1 MDKYKL
7 LVIMLFVLL
16 FSVGSV
22 VAENTNDIDVNQTAD
37 DMSIDL
43 NQDNYNH
50 DLLKSASEDTFVGET
65 SDEIVVENWEDLQ
78 YYSSLN
84 DKNYV
89 LKLKENTNYYPMD
102 PSDSSN
108 QILFNNNVTII
119 GASGAYIGDTSPN
132 PGNITYTAMLVPDN
146 NGVGITVRNVLFK
159 WIGTRYSPDGV
170 FLQMGGNSINY
181 FENCYFTNIS
191 TNLGHSSILHIKT
204 GDAIVT
210 NCTFINCTTDFGCL
224 SVYNPKDDPTKTC
237 VLARMNVTDS
247 YFEGNYARTEP
258 GCINNCGILVVN
270 NSTFYKNSAFW
281 WAGAIHTHGGAN
293 TTIYDSDFIDNLA
306 GWNGGALYTYSYLQI
321 YNTNFIGNNCTTNN
335 GGGAIGACKYLH
347 APYITI
353 RDSLFKDNQN
363 LCWGVDELSDGT
375 GRGGAISL
383 MDQGLLDVRNTT
395 FIKNSASMG
404 TAICAINGG
413 LQMGSPDV
421 IIVGNRFINHTR
433 VGDVLDVRLAT
444 SSYLEIRDNYYLNN
458 SFEFKKLRLL
468 ADEKVG
474 DNVVIHIDAEL
485 KNPNSFETDILDTTP
500 YDIYVD
506 GAYNM
511 TVMGRSFSLK
521 LNDGET
527 CHVYAAPCIS
537 NSVSNEI
544 LVGVPKEYVYVSQ
557 NSGNDANNGSTRAA
571 PVRTMAKAVEL
582 ARTKG
587 NIVIM
592 DGTFNEAN
600 LTVDYN
606 LTIAGENNVKFS
618 GNIALEIKNIFTVT
632 NKSDLR
638 LSGITFD
645 NIVMIASNT
654 YKNKRIIEQTG
665 GYLTI
670 DNCTFNQISP
680 SGNTA
685 MVLIEAPNVEVYNSK
700 FTNNNKASVY
710 VTLIK
715 SDEFLIDNCTFTN
728 NIASYSSADSLIR
741 TVNAKSGKKG
751 TVTDSIFENNKVK
764 GGCVYFGAS
773 TTKPITITNTKFISN
788 SVGGT
793 SDHASCI
800 KIEESATLK
809 VDQCLFVNNINLGT
823 RAAVI
828 YSAGG
833 STSVF
838 VSSSIILNNSF
849 ANNNHVVFSASTAN
863 NLKAYKNLNGN
874 WWGNTLENI
883 DVAPAVYESA
893 CDNWI
898 VLNMTAN
905 ATKLAYDQNALVS
918 IDLYNAIDREGN
930 SSFVDASKLPDFD
943 LDVVANNGVASTQK
957 INVIKGMASLEYTLK
972 SYDSG
977 SLTVKYDDDVQSTI
991 DFVWSLVN
999 PDIEIDVEN
1008 NTYGNPVV
1016 INITV
1021 PGDVDASKFSLKI
1034 HGDDYNFNKSIT
1046 IPKLN
1051 AGEYLINLTYSGDAK
1066 YNLYSIT
1073 KLFKIEKATPQLTID
1088 VDDVY
1093 YPNSASIAVNT
1104 GDATGQ
1110 ISIKVGDKTDS
1121 KAISSG
1127 RAEFIIANLQANDYT
1142 VEATYSGD
1150 ANYRSGNASVNFKV
1164 KKHNSTITIS
1174 NSNIVVDQDV
1184 TLTFNVNSDAS
1195 GTVTV
1200 DINGNKENVTIS
1212 GGKATYIIRSISRG
1226 LYDIVATYNGDAKY
1240 LSSQN
1245 TTQLDVARLTPDL
1258 NVAVSSVTYGQD
1270 AVFTVTLNDDASG
1283 SVTVIVD
1290 GKNTTSNVNNGKASL
1305 NLSDLTAGNNKQAL
1319 IKYSGDNNYKPK
1331 ETTITFNIAKAMPE
1345 ITINAADIK
1354 EGQVSN
1360 VQIII
1365 TRGTTGTIELNTP
1378 SGTENP
1384 QIPRTALFTRIFED
1398 LAIGQYTISAN
1409 YVGDSNFLGASASK
1423 SFTVSAWGTPQWP
1436 NEGYDVKNTEKSP
1449 YSSEANGNV
1458 KWVKDIDGTII
1469 GNMAIDSEGR
1479 IYIVAT
1485 DGIYSINPNDGSTNW
1500 IFNSQDAGNNFSGIA
1515 IGRDVILA
1523 PKSGDKLYFI
1533 NQTTGEQ
1540 YHNNI
1545 HQGSSSFAPIV
1556 DENAN
1561 VYISGEYY
1569 GYQSTNVV
1577 VVPYKI
1583 WQTSTAPVSIEIG
1596 NYSITSSPVLVDD
1609 NTIIV
1614 TTANALKCFDVSSQM
1629 LIFTRD
1635 VVCDSNPVVG
1645 LGNLVYIISN
1655 GHVISYDV
1663 TGKIVYN
1670 ISITG
1675 PAGNYLSLGLNGEI
1689 FSINREGKL
1698 FEYSTGEEAL
1708 IYDFKEPIS
1717 SRLLVGQDE
1726 KLYVGSDS
1734 GMFYAIDVEGN
1745 LLWKENLN
1753 QSVSASPVMDS
1764 NGVIYTISGNRIV
1777 AIDKAQPKDPELT
1790 ADIKNV
1796 TYGEDV
1802 IVNVDLDK
1810 KATGIISVKIGNA
1823 YSNESVVSDGKV
1835 SFIVSDLPGGIHT
1848 AEISYSGDYRFQP
1861 KTIAPKFSVG
1871 KIDPS
1876 MDVDFRHIKAGEV
1889 LQINI
1894 TNLPNDATGT
1904 VSVTVGGKSNSTNV
1918 MGSNAKLYI
1927 HGLSKGEYPVVVTY
1941 SGDVNYNE
1949 KTVNRTVSVGYEQT
1963 SFNAV
1968 TNNISVGQ
1976 DVEIRIT
1983 GLPSDANGVAYVNYN
1998 NLKYSDAVTKGS
2010 ANITIP
2016 GLAYGTYDFD
2026 VEYANDTKYSADSRR
2041 VHVVV
2046 SKITPEFTVSLN
2058 NISVGDD
2065 LVVDVSGLPSDATG
2079 LVTVSIA
2086 GLSGN
2091 VSVSNG
2097 AAKITIPQ
2105 RLAEGSYQVNV
2116 TYSGDNKFNKINQ
2129 TKTVKISKITPEMV
2143 VEVDNEIYVGDDLT
2157 VDVSGLPSDAKGQVS
2172 VEINGISNSSDVKN
2186 GIATIII
2193 PQRLPDGNYTVT
2205 ITYSGDDRHNS
2216 LKESKLVK
2224 ISKKTLDMVVVVDNE
2239 INVGE
2244 DLIIDVSGLPT
2255 DTSVRFVDIVGDLTG
2270 RGLINQG
2277 SSRIVISNL
2286 TSGKYSFVV
2295 LFNGD
2300 DKYNRIQSYENVSV
2314 NKLSAKMKVIADNI
2328 DVGENLTVQIILPD
2342 DVNDELVYISIND
2355 DEIPIMVNGGKAVYS
2370 ISGLTKGT
2378 YNYTVSYGGN
2388 DKYEADEYSNDV
2400 EVGKIAIDYNAAVK
2414 DITYGESAVV
2424 SISNLPNDAS
2434 GNVTVIINKKQ
2445 YSSKVSGT
2453 GVSINIPDLDVDKYE
2468 VEVRYSD
2475 EKYMANSKY
2484 VSFNV
2489 KKADPMINIS
2499 ANDIKVGEDLEIR
2512 ITLPKDATRNVVV
2525 NVGEISKTVNLIDG
2539 AANVTISGL
2548 SAGIQTVEVSYSGD
2562 RNYNSVSASKSVTV
2576 SKVDPTISVEA
2587 DDIKYGEN
2595 LIVRVILPT
2604 DATGNVV
2611 VKVDGKSQTVE
2622 IIRGNAVANISGL
2635 TTGKKSINV
2644 EYKEDNKYNS
2654 ISCSTSVTVNKLTP
2668 SMVIS
2673 AENINYGE
2681 SLNVKVELSDKINA
2695 NIIIS
2700 DGKISMTVKVVDG
2713 IASTEWTGLNAGS
2726 HTITAKF
2733 DGNSI
2738 YDAATASKTVTVSK
2752 IIPVVVV
2759 SANDIEC
2766 GEDLSIEV
2774 TLPVDATGNVLVSV
2788 DEFSKAIPI
2797 KNGKASIDVS
2807 GLSAGSKTVNV
2818 RYDGDDNYYS
2828 TSASKGIV
2836 VSKTNTPITI
2846 LADDIEYGENL
2857 IVEVNLNKDATGNV
2871 IISIGDISQSVKL
2884 ANGSATAT
2892 FSSLTSGDKVINVNY
2907 SGDDKYYSG
2916 SASKNITVNNSASLI
2931 TVPIDVKVV
2940 DNSRMDISME
2950 NVTGNIAVIVDGK
2963 EMTVPLDKGK
2973 ASIDLDNLSD
2983 GDHRVV
2989 VVYDGDDTYAPSH
3002 AVSSF
3007 SVPKGVSLIFTE
3019 FREITVNDDLN
3030 ISFVLKDV
3038 NGNVIANAPISYTID
3053 GITGNKTTDSK
3064 GSFAVASKD
3073 GATISVNYAGDDTFG
3088 GTNMKFTF
3096 HGSNV
3101 PVVLNIASRFN
3112 IPNGVITIN
3121 GYAVDAKAGE
3131 EGIYYS
3137 TELLGADGKP
3147 IKGVP
3152 INFAVNNKIYNRTT
3166 NDNGGF
3172 DPYKLNMIRA
3182 GRYTMAFYFGGN
3194 DNYTPSF
3201 ACVCVDLDKKPI
3213 TIKASAKTFKAS
3225 AAKKYTV
3232 TLSTIVGSSH
3242 DGKVHLSPKDVSLT
3256 VNGKTYTG
3264 KTNSNGK
3271 VTFNLK
3277 ITKKGKYTADIS
3289 FNGDATYD
3297 SATKSVKLTIK

>member
-1 MDKYKL
+1 
-7 LVIMLFVLL
+7 MLFVLL

-22 VAENTNDIDVNQTAD
+22 VAENTNDIDVNQTTD
-37 DMSIDL
+37 DVSIDL
-43 NQDNYNH
+43 NQKNYNH
-50 DLLKSASEDTFVGET
+50 GLLKSASEDTVVGEI
-65 SDEIVVENWEDLQ
+65 SDEIVVENWAELQ

-146 NGVGITVRNVLFK
+146 NGVGITVKNVLFK
-159 WIGTRYSPDGV
+159 WIGTRYQPDGV

-210 NCTFINCTTDFGCL
+210 NCTFVNCTTDFGCL

-321 YNTNFIGNNCTTNN
+321 YNTRFIGNNCTTNN

-347 APYITI
+347 APYIHI
-353 RDSLFKDNQN
+353 EDSLFENNEN
-363 LCWGVDELSDGT
+363 LCWGLDELSTSGT

-383 MDQGLLDVRNTT
+383 MDEGGLEVYNTT
-395 FIKNSASMG
+395 FIKNSASIG

-413 LQMGSPDV
+413 LSYGSPDV
-421 IIVGNRFINHTR
+421 KIIGNRFINHTR
-433 VGDVLDVRLAT
+433 VGDVLDVRVAT
-444 SSYLEIRDNYYLNN
+444 GSIAEVRDNYFENN
-458 SFEFKKLRLL
+458 SIVFTKLKLD
-468 ADEKVG
+468 ADDPDASGRVTL
-474 DNVVIHIDAEL
+474 HIDAAL
-485 KNPNSFETDILDTTP
+485 KNPTSYDTDILDKSK
-500 YDIYVD
+500 YDVYVD
-506 GAYNM
+506 G
-511 TVMGRSFSLK
+511 
-521 LNDGET
+521 
-527 CHVYAAPCIS
+527 VYATTVNGRTFTLDLGKGNSARVYVVPSIS
-537 NSVSNEI
+537 NSKSNEV
-544 LVGVPKEYVYVSQ
+544 LAGKVKEFIYVSQ
-557 NSGNDANNGSTRAA
+557 SSGNDNNNGLSRSQ
-571 PVRTMAKAVEL
+571 PVRTLNKSIEL
-582 ARTKG
+582 ANATE

-592 DGTFNEAN
+592 DGTFTETD
-600 LTVDYN
+600 LTIDYN
-606 LTIAGENNVKFS
+606 LTITAENGASIKVTGNAFTITGGDVKFENILFKDCKYGTSSKTRLISQTNS
-618 GNIALEIKNIFTVT
+618 G
-632 NKSDLR
+632 
-638 LSGITFD
+638 
-645 NIVMIASNT
+645 
-654 YKNKRIIEQTG
+654 
-665 GYLTI
+665 
-670 DNCTFNQISP
+670 
-680 SGNTA
+680 
-685 MVLIEAPNVEVYNSK
+685 
-700 FTNNNKASVY
+700 
-710 VTLIK
+710 
-715 SDEFLIDNCTFTN
+715 FLIMDGC
-728 NIASYSSADSLIR
+728 
-741 TVNAKSGKKG
+741 
-751 TVTDSIFENNKVK
+751 IFENNEYKLHIEASGMVEAENLKVSNCK
-764 GGCVYFGAS
+764 DGGFLKSNSISIKSSEFDNNIATYSMCRSILMYKSQTNKFEAENLTFTRNTVYQGCIDVKKNKA
-773 TTKPITITNTKFISN
+773 TITDCTFIENT
-788 SVGGT
+788 
-793 SDHASCI
+793 
-800 KIEESATLK
+800 
-809 VDQCLFVNNINLGT
+809 
-823 RAAVI
+823 
-828 YSAGG
+828 
-833 STSVF
+833 
-838 VSSSIILNNSF
+838 VSSSGRTSCVYMEDSSNLLIESSKFINNHNTGKYASVIYVASGTLVIRDSILINNSYENDNGVVINGGGTTSLQKLQ
-849 ANNNHVVFSASTAN
+849 ANN
-863 NLKAYKNLNGN
+863 N
-874 WWGNTLENI
+874 WWGNTPENLTK
-883 DVAPAVYESA
+883 PALKVFPKSNMLPNGWDPA
-893 CDNWI
+893 QTWL
-898 VLNMTAN
+898 VLN
-905 ATKLAYDQNALVS
+905 ATSLSDEIELNKAVPVQFYFTQ
-918 IDLYNAIDREGN
+918 IDNEGN
-930 SSFVDASKLPDFD
+930 VTNYDGVKLPSFD
-943 LDVVANNGVASTQK
+943 LALTSVNGTSPDSMITVE
-957 INVIKGMASLEYTLK
+957 KGMASTDFTLTQP
-972 SYDSG
+972 SNS
-977 SLTVKYDDDVQSTI
+977 SLTGTFNGISTTI
-991 DFVWSLVN
+991 NFQFKKSVPEMNISTNDILVGSVAN
-999 PDIEIDVEN
+999 IEVNLPSGATGSVTLRVGEFTQT
-1008 NTYGNPVV
+1008 NTVSNSKASFSVPNLPAGN
-1016 INITV
+1016 
-1021 PGDVDASKFSLKI
+1021 
-1034 HGDDYNFNKSIT
+1034 YT
-1046 IPKLN
+1046 IEAN
-1051 AGEYLINLTYSGDAK
+1051 YSG
-1066 YNLYSIT
+1066 NNI
-1073 KLFKIEKATPQLTID
+1073 FE
-1088 VDDVY
+1088 
-1093 YPNSASIAVNT
+1093 SAIQTEDLAVN
-1104 GDATGQ
+1104 
-1110 ISIKVGDKTDS
+1110 
-1121 KAISSG
+1121 
-1127 RAEFIIANLQANDYT
+1127 
-1142 VEATYSGD
+1142 
-1150 ANYRSGNASVNFKV
+1150 
-1164 KKHNSTITIS
+1164 KHNSTTELS
-1174 NSNIVVDQDV
+1174 YGN
-1184 TLTFNVNSDAS
+1184 LEVNSDAVFTITLS
-1195 GTVTV
+1195 NGATGTVDMYVNGVKETTV
-1200 DINGNKENVTIS
+1200 NAGQTFTIPNIKRGDYVVRAVYSGDSYYLPSEDEITFDVGKFNATITVTAQDITYGADTIVNVNLNNDATGSITVTID
-1212 GGKATYIIRSISRG
+1212 GKT
-1226 LYDIVATYNGDAKY
+1226 
-1240 LSSQN
+1240 N
-1245 TTQLDVARLTPDL
+1245 TTQLD
-1258 NVAVSSVTYGQD
+1258 
-1270 AVFTVTLNDDASG
+1270 
-1283 SVTVIVD
+1283 
-1290 GKNTTSNVNNGKASL
+1290 NNGKATVSISGI
-1305 NLSDLTAGNNKQAL
+1305 NAGTNKV
-1319 IKYSGDNNYKPK
+1319 IKVDYSGDNNYKNATAT
-1331 ETTITFNIAKAMPE
+1331 ETYNVGKANLDF
-1345 ITINAADIK
+1345 TINAENIK
-1354 EGQVSN
+1354 LGQDALVT
-1360 VQIII
+1360 VQLPPRCGGTLTI
-1365 TRGTTGTIELNTP
+1365 TGIRSETKNIPLTGLVTLTYSDLTVGT
-1378 SGTENP
+1378 
-1384 QIPRTALFTRIFED
+1384 
-1398 LAIGQYTISAN
+1398 Y
-1409 YVGDSNFLGASASK
+1409 
-1423 SFTVSAWGTPQWP
+1423 TVSARYDGDNYQTVSKSKTFEVSDWNTPQWP
-1436 NEGYDVKNTEKSP
+1436 NQGYDVKNTEKSP

-1545 HQGSSSFAPIV
+1545 YQGSSVFAPIV

-1561 VYISGEYY
+1561 IYISGEYY
-1569 GYQSTNVV
+1569 NGNPSTKMV

-1583 WQTSTAPVSIEIG
+1583 WQTSTEPVSIDIG
-1596 NYSITSSPVLVDD
+1596 NLSITSSPVLVDD
-1609 NTIIV
+1609 NTIIM
-1614 TTANALKCFDVSSQM
+1614 TTENSLMGIDLSSKSILFNNPVVS
-1629 LIFTRD
+1629 
-1635 VVCDSNPVVG
+1635 DSNPVVG
-1645 LGNLVYIISN
+1645 LGNMVYIISN
-1655 GHVISYDV
+1655 GQVISYDV
-1663 TGKIVYN
+1663 TGKMAYN

-1675 PAGNYLSLGLNGEI
+1675 SAGNYLSFGVNGEI

-1698 FEYSTGEEAL
+1698 FEYSTGDEAL

-1726 KLYVGSDS
+1726 KLYIGSDS

-1745 LLWKENLN
+1745 LLWKVNLN
-1753 QSVSASPVMDS
+1753 QSVSDSPVMDS

-1777 AIDKAQPKDPELT
+1777 AIDNAQPKDPKLT

-1810 KATGIISVKIGNA
+1810 EATGIISVKIGNV
-1823 YSNESVVSDGKV
+1823 YSNESEVSDGKA
-1835 SFIVSDLPGGIHT
+1835 SFRISDLNGGNYT
-1848 AEISYSGDYRFQP
+1848 AEITYSGDSRFSS
-1861 KTIAPKFSVG
+1861 KKINVKFTVG
-1871 KIDPS
+1871 KIGPS
-1876 MDVDFRHIKAGEV
+1876 MDVTVNNINVGEV
-1889 LQINI
+1889 LNISI
-1894 TNLPNDATGT
+1894 TNLPSDAKGT
-1904 VSVTVGGKSNSTNV
+1904 VSVSVGRKSDSANV
-1918 MGSNAKLYI
+1918 DGSNVILNI
-1927 HGLSKGEYPVVVTY
+1927 NGLAKGEYDFNVTY
-1941 SGDVNYNE
+1941 SGDSNYNQ
-1949 KTVNRTVSVGYEQT
+1949 KTIPKHVAVGYVHT
-1963 SFNAV
+1963 SFNAT
-1968 TNNISVGQ
+1968 TNDVNVGQ
-1976 DVEIRIT
+1976 DVEILVT
-1983 GLPSDANGVAYVNYN
+1983 GLPNDANGVAYVTYN
-1998 NLKYSDAVTKGS
+1998 GMIYRDNVNKGS
-2010 ANITIP
+2010 AKIIVP
-2016 GLAYGTYDFD
+2016 GLGNGTYNFD
-2026 VEYANDTKYSADSRR
+2026 VVYANDTKYSADSQK
-2041 VHVVV
+2041 VSVIV
-2046 SKITPEFTVSLN
+2046 SKIAPDFTVSLN

-2065 LVVDVSGLPSDATG
+2065 LVVDVSGLPNDATG
-2079 LVTVSIA
+2079 LVTVSVA
-2086 GLSGN
+2086 GLSKN
-2091 VSVSNG
+2091 ASVANG

-2105 RLAEGSYQVNV
+2105 RLADGSYQVNV
-2116 TYSGDNKFNKINQ
+2116 TYLGNNKYNEISQ
-2129 TKTVKISKITPEMV
+2129 TKTVKISKITPKMV
-2143 VEVDNEIYVGDDLT
+2143 VDVDSEIHVGDDLT
-2157 VDVSGLPSDAKGQVS
+2157 VDVSGLPSDAKGQVN
-2172 VEINGISNSSDVKN
+2172 VEINDITNSLDVKN
-2186 GIATIII
+2186 GMATIII
-2193 PQRLPDGNYTVT
+2193 PQRLANGNYTVT
-2205 ITYSGDDRHNS
+2205 ITYSGDDRYNS

-2224 ISKKTLDMVVVVDNE
+2224 ISKITPEMVVVVDNE
-2239 INVGE
+2239 INIGE
-2244 DLIIDVSGLPT
+2244 DLIIEVSGLPT
-2255 DTSVRFVDIVGDLTG
+2255 DTNVRYIEIVGDLTEM
-2270 RGLINQG
+2270 GLINQG

-2286 TSGKYSFVV
+2286 TSGKYSFAVY
-2295 LFNGD
+2295 FNGD
-2300 DKYNRIQSYENVSV
+2300 DRYDMVKSDERVSV

-2328 DVGENLTVQIILPD
+2328 DVGENLTVQIELPD
-2342 DVNDELVYISIND
+2342 DVTNEFVYISIND
-2355 DEIPIMVNGGKAVYS
+2355 DEIPIKVNGGKAVYS

-2400 EVGKIAIDYNAAVK
+2400 EVGKIAIDYNAAIK

-2445 YSSKVSGT
+2445 YSSKVSGSS
-2453 GVSINIPDLDVDKYE
+2453 VSINIPGLNAGE
-2468 VEVRYSD
+2468 QTAEVRYSD
-2475 EKYMANSKY
+2475 EKYMVNSKY
-2484 VSFNV
+2484 ISFNV
-2489 KKADPMINIS
+2489 KKANPEITIEAD
-2499 ANDIKVGEDLEIR
+2499 DIQVGEDLKVI
-2512 ITLPKDATRNVVV
+2512 ISLPNDVSGNVIV

-2562 RNYNSVSASKSVTV
+2562 KNYNSASASKSVTV
-2576 SKVDPTISVEA
+2576 SKVDSTISVEA

-2595 LIVRVILPT
+2595 LIVRVILQT

-2635 TTGKKSINV
+2635 TIGKKSINV

-2700 DGKISMTVKVVDG
+2700 DDKISKTVKAVDG
-2713 IASTEWTGLNAGS
+2713 IASTEWAGLNAGS

-2836 VSKTNTPITI
+2836 VSKTNAPITI

-2907 SGDDKYYSG
+2907 SGDEKYYSG
-2916 SASKNITVNNSASLI
+2916 SASKNITVNNRDSLI

-2940 DNSRMDISME
+2940 DNSRVDISME

-3002 AVSSF
+3002 AVTSF
-3007 SVPKGVSLIFTE
+3007 SVPKGVSPISTE

-3053 GITGNKTTDSK
+3053 GITGKKTTDSK

-3073 GATISVNYAGDDTFG
+3073 GATITVNYDGDDTFG

-3096 HGSNV
+3096 KGSNV

-3112 IPNGVITIN
+3112 IPNGVMTIN
-3121 GYAVDAKAGE
+3121 GYAVDVKAGE

-3137 TELLGADGKP
+3137 TELLDANGKP

-3166 NDNGGF
+3166 NDKGGF

-3182 GRYTMAFYFGGN
+3182 GRYTMAFYFAGN
-3194 DNYTPSF
+3194 DNYSSTL

-3232 TLSTIVGSSH
+3232 SLSTIVGSSH
-3242 DGKVHLSPKDVSLT
+3242 DGKVHLSPKDVTLT

-3264 KTNSNGK
+3264 KTNANGK

>member
-22 VAENTNDIDVNQTAD
+22 VAENTNDIDVNQTTD
-37 DMSIDL
+37 DVSIDL
-43 NQDNYNH
+43 NQKNYNH
-50 DLLKSASEDTFVGET
+50 GLLKSASEGTVFDET

-108 QILFNNNVTII
+108 QILFNNNVTIV

-511 TVMGRSFSLK
+511 TVMGRTFSLK
-521 LNDGET
+521 LKDGET

-537 NSVSNEI
+537 NSRSNEI

-557 NSGNDANNGSTRAA
+557 NSGNDANNGLTRAS
-571 PVRTMAKAVEL
+571 PVKTMAKAIEL

-618 GNIALEIKNIFTVT
+618 GSIALKIKNIFTVT
-632 NKSDLR
+632 NNSDLS

-645 NIVMIASNT
+645 NIVMMANNT

-670 DNCTFNQISP
+670 ENCTFNQISP

-741 TVNAKSGKKG
+741 TVNTKSGKKG

-764 GGCVYFGAS
+764 WGCVYFGAS
-773 TTKPITITNTKFISN
+773 TNPITITNTKFISN

-863 NLKAYKNLNGN
+863 NLKVYKNLNGN

-883 DVAPAVYESA
+883 DAAPAVYESA
-893 CDNWI
+893 CNNWI

-905 ATKLAYDQNALVS
+905 ATKLAYDQNALVT

-957 INVIKGMASLEYTLK
+957 INVIKGMASMEYTLK
-972 SYDSG
+972 SHDSG

-999 PDIEIDVEN
+999 PDIEIAAEN

-1016 INITV
+1016 INITL

-1034 HGDDYNFNKSIT
+1034 NDDAYNFNKSIT

-1066 YNLYSIT
+1066 YNPYTLT

-1088 VDDVY
+1088 AVDVY
-1093 YPNSASIAVNT
+1093 YPNSACISVNA

-1110 ISIKVGDKTDS
+1110 ISIKLGDKTDS

-1150 ANYRSGNASVNFKV
+1150 ANYRSGNASANFKV

-1174 NSNIVVDQDV
+1174 NSNIVVNQDV

-1200 DINGNKENVTIS
+1200 DINGNKENVTVS

-1270 AVFTVTLNDDASG
+1270 AEFTVTLNNNASG

-1290 GKNTTSNVNNGKASL
+1290 GKNTTSIINNGKASL

-1331 ETTITFNIAKAMPE
+1331 ETTKTFNIAKAMPE

-1384 QIPRTALFTRIFED
+1384 QITRTGLFTRTFED
-1398 LAIGQYTISAN
+1398 LAIGQYMISVD
-1409 YVGDSNFLGASASK
+1409 YGGDSNFFGASASK

-1479 IYIVAT
+1479 IYIVST

-1596 NYSITSSPVLVDD
+1596 VYNITSSPVLVDD

-1663 TGKIVYN
+1663 TGKNVYN

-1675 PAGNYLSLGLNGEI
+1675 SAGNYLSLGVNGEI

-1764 NGVIYTISGNRIV
+1764 NGVIYTVSGNRIV
-1777 AIDKAQPKDPELT
+1777 AIDKAQPKDPKLT

-1796 TYGEDV
+1796 TYGDDV

-1823 YSNESVVSDGKV
+1823 YSNESVVSDGKA
-1835 SFIVSDLPGGIHT
+1835 SFRVSDLNGGTYT
-1848 AEISYSGDYRFQP
+1848 AEITYSGDSRFSS
-1861 KTIAPKFSVG
+1861 KKINVKFTVG

-1876 MDVDFRHIKAGEV
+1876 MDVTVNNINAGEI
-1889 LQINI
+1889 LKINI
-1894 TNLPNDATGT
+1894 TNLPGDAKGT
-1904 VSVTVGGKSNSTNV
+1904 ISVSVGGKYNSANVDGSNVILNINGLTKGVYNCNVSYSGDSNYNQKTISKPVTVGYV
-1918 MGSNAKLYI
+1918 
-1927 HGLSKGEYPVVVTY
+1927 
-1941 SGDVNYNE
+1941 
-1949 KTVNRTVSVGYEQT
+1949 QT
-1963 SFNAV
+1963 SFNAT
-1968 TNNISVGQ
+1968 TNNVNVGQ
-1976 DVEIRIT
+1976 DVEILVT
-1983 GLPSDANGVAYVNYN
+1983 GLPNDANGVAYVTYN
-1998 NLKYSDAVTKGS
+1998 GVQYRDNVNKGS
-2010 ANITIP
+2010 AKIIVP
-2016 GLAYGTYDFD
+2016 GLGNGTYNFE
-2026 VEYANDTKYSADSRR
+2026 VVYANDTKYSADSQK
-2041 VHVVV
+2041 VSAIV

-2065 LVVDVSGLPSDATG
+2065 IVVDVSGLPSDATG
-2079 LVTVSIA
+2079 LITVSIA
-2086 GLSGN
+2086 GLSKNAG
-2091 VSVSNG
+2091 VANG
-2097 AAKITIPQ
+2097 EAKITIPQ

-2129 TKTVKISKITPEMV
+2129 TKTVKISKITPKMV
-2143 VEVDNEIYVGDDLT
+2143 VDVVNEINVGDDLI

-2193 PQRLPDGNYTVT
+2193 PQRLPNGNYTVT

-2216 LKESKLVK
+2216 FKESKSVK
-2224 ISKKTLDMVVVVDNE
+2224 ISKITPKMVVVVDNE

-2255 DTSVRFVDIVGDLTG
+2255 DTSVRFVDIVGDLAG

-2277 SSRIVISNL
+2277 SSKIVISNL

-2300 DKYNRIQSYENVSV
+2300 DKYNRVQSFENVSV
-2314 NKLSAKMKVIADNI
+2314 NKLSAEMKVIADNI
-2328 DVGENLTVQIILPD
+2328 DVGENLTIQIELPS
-2342 DVNDELVYISIND
+2342 NITGEFAYISINGT
-2355 DEIPIMVNGGKAVYS
+2355 EIQIMINNGKAVCS

-2378 YNYTVSYGGN
+2378 YPYTVSYGGN
-2388 DKYEADEYSNDV
+2388 DRYEADEYSNKV
-2400 EVGKIAIDYNAAVK
+2400 EVGKFAIDYNAAIK
-2414 DITYGESAVV
+2414 NITYGESAIV

-2434 GNVTVIINKKQ
+2434 GNVTVVINKIE
-2445 YSSKVSGT
+2445 YSSKVSGST
-2453 GVSINIPDLDVDKYE
+2453 ISINIPGLNAGQQTA
-2468 VEVRYSD
+2468 EVRYSD

-2484 VSFNV
+2484 ISFNV
-2489 KKADPMINIS
+2489 KKADPEITIES
-2499 ANDIKVGEDLEIR
+2499 DDIQVGEDLKVI
-2512 ITLPKDATRNVVV
+2512 ISLPNDVTGNVIVD
-2525 NVGEISKTVNLIDG
+2525 VGEISKTVNLIDG

-2548 SAGIQTVEVSYSGD
+2548 SVGIQTVGVSYSGD
-2562 RNYNSVSASKSVTV
+2562 KNYNSVSASKSVTV
-2576 SKVDPTISVEA
+2576 SKVGPTISVEA

-2644 EYKEDNKYNS
+2644 EYKGDNKYNS
-2654 ISCSTSVTVNKLTP
+2654 VSTSKSVTVNKLTP
-2668 SMVIS
+2668 IMVIS

-2700 DGKISMTVKVVDG
+2700 DGKISRTVKAVDG

-2733 DGNSI
+2733 DGDSI

-2774 TLPVDATGNVLVSV
+2774 NLPDDATGNVLISV

-2797 KNGKASIDVS
+2797 KNGKASIYVS

-2828 TSASKGIV
+2828 SSASKGIT
-2836 VSKTNTPITI
+2836 VSKTNTPIII

-2857 IVEVNLNKDATGNV
+2857 IVEVNLNKDTTGNI

-2884 ANGSATAT
+2884 VNGSATAT

-2907 SGDDKYYSG
+2907 SGDDKYYSC

-2940 DNSRMDISME
+2940 DNSRVDISME

-2963 EMTVPLDKGK
+2963 EMIVPLDKGK
-2973 ASIDLDNLSD
+2973 ASIDLNNLSD

-3002 AVSSF
+3002 TVSSF
-3007 SVPKGVSLIFTE
+3007 SVPKGTSPISTE

-3030 ISFVLKDV
+3030 ISFILKDV
-3038 NGNVIANAPISYTID
+3038 NGNVIANAPISYAIG

-3096 HGSNV
+3096 KGSNV

-3112 IPNGVITIN
+3112 IPDRVITIN

-3137 TELLGADGKP
+3137 TELLDANGNP

-3182 GRYTMAFYFGGN
+3182 GRYTMAFYYAG
-3194 DNYTPSF
+3194 DDSHTPAF
-3201 ACVCVDLDKKPI
+3201 AAVCVDLAKKPI

-3225 AAKKYTV
+3225 ATKKYAV

-3242 DGKVHLSPKDVSLT
+3242 DGKVHLSPKDVTLT

-3264 KTNSNGK
+3264 KTNADGK

>member
-1 MDKYKL
+1 M
-7 LVIMLFVLL
+7 
-16 FSVGSV
+16 
-22 VAENTNDIDVNQTAD
+22 AENTNDV
-37 DMSIDL
+37 DL
-43 NQDNYNH
+43 NQTTDSMSVDLTQDYSNQN
-50 DLLKSASEDTFVGET
+50 LLKSPSEDSAVGET

-224 SVYNPKDDPTKTC
+224 SVYNPKDDPTGTC

-363 LCWGVDELSDGT
+363 LCWGLDELSTTGT
-375 GRGGAISL
+375 GRGGAISI

-413 LQMGSPDV
+413 LQMGTPDV

-433 VGDVLDVRLAT
+433 VGDVLDVRVAT
-444 SSYLEIRDNYYLNN
+444 SSYVEIRDNYYLNN

-511 TVMGRSFSLK
+511 TVIGRSFSLK
-521 LNDGET
+521 LKDGET

-557 NSGNDANNGSTRAA
+557 NSGNDANNGSTRAS
-571 PVRTMAKAVEL
+571 PVKTMTKAVEL

-654 YKNKRIIEQTG
+654 YKNKRIIEQTS

-670 DNCTFNQISP
+670 ENCTFNQISP

-741 TVNAKSGKKG
+741 TANTKSGKKG

-773 TTKPITITNTKFISN
+773 SNPNKPITITNTKFISN

-800 KIEESATLK
+800 KIEESATLN

-828 YSAGG
+828 YAAGG
-833 STSVF
+833 YASIF

-863 NLKAYKNLNGN
+863 NLKVYKNLNGN

-883 DVAPAVYESA
+883 DAAPAVYQSA

-957 INVIKGMASLEYTLK
+957 INVINGMASLEYTLK

-977 SLTVKYDDDVQSTI
+977 SLTVKYDDVQSTI

-1034 HGDDYNFNKSIT
+1034 HGDDYNFNKSLT

-1088 VDDVY
+1088 AADVY
-1093 YPNSASIAVNT
+1093 YPNSASIAVNA

-1150 ANYRSGNASVNFKV
+1150 ANYRSGNASANFKV

-1174 NSNIVVDQDV
+1174 NSNIVVNQDV

-1270 AVFTVTLNDDASG
+1270 AEFTVTLNDDASG

-1331 ETTITFNIAKAMPE
+1331 ETTKTFNIAKAMSD
-1345 ITINAADIK
+1345 ITINAVDIK
-1354 EGQVSN
+1354 EGQVLN

-1384 QIPRTALFTRIFED
+1384 QIPRTGLFTRIFED
-1398 LAIGQYTISAN
+1398 LGIGQYTISAN
-1409 YVGDSNFLGASASK
+1409 YGGDTNFLSASASK

-1436 NEGYDVKNTEKSP
+1436 NQGYDVKNTEKSP

-1479 IYIVAT
+1479 IYVVAT

-1515 IGRDVILA
+1515 IGRDTVLV

-1545 HQGSSSFAPIV
+1545 YQGSSVFAPIV

-1561 VYISGEYY
+1561 IYISGEYY
-1569 GYQSTNVV
+1569 GGNPSTNVV

-1614 TTANALKCFDVSSQM
+1614 TTENSLMGIDLSSKSIIFNNPVVS
-1629 LIFTRD
+1629 
-1635 VVCDSNPVVG
+1635 DSNPVVG
-1645 LGNLVYIISN
+1645 LGNMVYIISN
-1655 GHVISYDV
+1655 GQVISYDV
-1663 TGKIVYN
+1663 TGKMAYN

-1675 PAGNYLSLGLNGEI
+1675 SAGNYLSFGVNGEI

-1717 SRLLVGQDE
+1717 SRLLVGQGDM
-1726 KLYVGSDS
+1726 LFVGSDS

-1777 AIDKAQPKDPELT
+1777 AIDKSQPKDPKLT

-1848 AEISYSGDYRFQP
+1848 AEISYSGDYRFKP

-1871 KIDPS
+1871 KIDSS

-1941 SGDVNYNE
+1941 SGDVNYNG

-2026 VEYANDTKYSADSRR
+2026 VEYANDTKYSADSQR

-2058 NISVGDD
+2058 NFSVGDD

-2079 LVTVSIA
+2079 LIIASIA

-2091 VSVSNG
+2091 VSVANG

-2105 RLAEGSYQVNV
+2105 RLADGSYQVNV
-2116 TYSGDNKFNKINQ
+2116 TYSGNNKYNEIIQ
-2129 TKTVKISKITPEMV
+2129 TKTVKISKITPKMV
-2143 VEVDNEIYVGDDLT
+2143 VDVDNEIKVGDDLI
-2157 VDVSGLPSDAKGQVS
+2157 VDVSGLPSDAKGHVN
-2172 VEINGISNSSDVKN
+2172 VEINGISNSSDVEN
-2186 GIATIII
+2186 GIASVIVQ
-2193 PQRLPDGNYTVT
+2193 QRLANGNYTVT
-2205 ITYSGDDRHNS
+2205 ITYSGDDRYNS
-2216 LKESKLVK
+2216 LKESKSVK
-2224 ISKKTLDMVVVVDNE
+2224 ISKISRDMVVVVDNE

-2244 DLIIDVSGLPT
+2244 DLIIEVSGLPT

-2286 TSGKYSFVV
+2286 TSGKYSFIV

-2300 DKYNRIQSYENVSV
+2300 DKYNRIQSYENISV
-2314 NKLSAKMKVIADNI
+2314 NKLSAEMKVIADNI
-2328 DVGENLTVQIILPD
+2328 DVGENLTIQIELPS
-2342 DVNDELVYISIND
+2342 NISGEFAYISIND
-2355 DEIPIMVNGGKAVYS
+2355 TLIKIMINNGKVVCS

-2378 YNYTVSYGGN
+2378 YPYTVSYGGN
-2388 DKYEADEYSNDV
+2388 DRYEADEYSNKV
-2400 EVGKIAIDYNAAVK
+2400 EVGKIAIDYDVTVK
-2414 DITYGESAVV
+2414 NITYTESAVV
-2424 SISNLPNDAS
+2424 SISNLPADAS
-2434 GNVTVIINKKQ
+2434 GNVTVVINKNE
-2445 YSSKVSGT
+2445 YSSKVSGST
-2453 GVSINIPDLDVDKYE
+2453 ISISIPGLNAGQQTA
-2468 VEVRYSD
+2468 EVRYSD

-2489 KKADPMINIS
+2489 KKADPKIDIS

-2512 ITLPKDATRNVVV
+2512 INLPKDATRSVIV

-2539 AANVTISGL
+2539 AANVTVSGL
-2548 SAGIQTVEVSYSGD
+2548 SAGIQTIEVSYSGD
-2562 RNYNSVSASKSVTV
+2562 TNYNSNSNSESVTV

-2595 LIVRVILPT
+2595 LIVRVSLPT

-2611 VKVDGKSQTVE
+2611 VKVGGKSQTVE

-2635 TTGKKSINV
+2635 TTGKKSVNA
-2644 EYKEDNKYNS
+2644 EYNGDDKYNS
-2654 ISCSTSVTVNKLTP
+2654 ISGSKSVTVNKLTP
-2668 SMVIS
+2668 NMIIS

-2681 SLNVKVELSDKINA
+2681 SLNVKVQLSDKING

-2700 DGKISMTVKVVDG
+2700 DGKISKTVKAINGV
-2713 IASTEWTGLNAGS
+2713 ASAELVGLAVGS
-2726 HTITAKF
+2726 PIITAEF
-2733 DGNSI
+2733 EGNSI
-2738 YDAATASKTVTVSK
+2738 YNPVNSSKTITVSK
-2752 IIPVVVV
+2752 IIPKMNI
-2759 SANDIEC
+2759 SANDIKF
-2766 GEDLSIEV
+2766 GE
-2774 TLPVDATGNVLVSV
+2774 TLAVRVNLPSDATGVVLISV
-2788 DEFSKAIPI
+2788 GEISKTIII
-2797 KNGKASIDVS
+2797 KNGVASCEISNLTGGVQPIT
-2807 GLSAGSKTVNV
+2807 AK
-2818 RYDGDDNYYS
+2818 YDGDNNYYS
-2828 TSASKGIV
+2828 NFESTQIN
-2836 VSKTNTPITI
+2836 VSRIDTPIII
-2846 LADDIEYGENL
+2846 LADDIEHGENL
-2857 IVEVNLNKDATGNV
+2857 EVSVKLDNRATGNV
-2871 IISIGDISQSVKL
+2871 IISIDDITQSVKII
-2884 ANGSATAT
+2884 NGSATT
-2892 FSSLTSGDKVINVNY
+2892 TISSLTSGVKTINAKY
-2907 SGDDKYYSG
+2907 DGDANFNSVM
-2916 SASKNITVNNSASLI
+2916 SSKNITVTESSPSIVAPL
-2931 TVPIDVKVV
+2931 DVKIIN
-2940 DNSRMDISME
+2940 DSSADISIP
-2950 NVTGNIAVIVDGK
+2950 NATGTVSVIVDGK
-2963 EMTVPLDKGK
+2963 LTVAMLDKDGNAHVDFNDLAPGK
-2973 ASIDLDNLSD
+2973 HSVI
-2983 GDHRVV
+2983 
-2989 VVYDGDDTYAPSH
+2989 VVYDGDDTYKPAHKISSLNVPGQLP
-3002 AVSSF
+3002 AVPIASKF
-3007 SVPKGVSLIFTE
+3007 CDFIIG
-3019 FREITVNDDLN
+3019 DDLT
-3030 ISFVLKDV
+3030 VTMTLKDEI
-3038 NGNVIANAPISYTID
+3038 GNVID
-3053 GITGNKTTDSK
+3053 
-3064 GSFAVASKD
+3064 
-3073 GATISVNYAGDDTFG
+3073 
-3088 GTNMKFTF
+3088 
-3096 HGSNV
+3096 NV
-3101 PVVLNIASRFN
+3101 PVRFEVNKVLGNTKTNAKGILTIAGKAGELMSVMYDGSEKFLATNITLRLNNPVVPSVVKVSTHFN
-3112 IPNGVITIN
+3112 ISGGVVTVK
-3121 GYAVDAKAGE
+3121 GYAVDTKAGE
-3131 EGIYYS
+3131 EGIYF
-3137 TELLGADGKP
+3137 TTQLLDVNGKP
-3147 IKGVP
+3147 VKGVP
-3152 INFAVNNKIYNRTT
+3152 IQFAVN
-3166 NDNGGF
+3166 
-3172 DPYKLNMIRA
+3172 
-3182 GRYTMAFYFGGN
+3182 
-3194 DNYTPSF
+3194 
-3201 ACVCVDLDKKPI
+3201 
-3213 TIKASAKTFKAS
+3213 
-3225 AAKKYTV
+3225 
-3232 TLSTIVGSSH
+3232 
-3242 DGKVHLSPKDVSLT
+3242 
-3256 VNGKTYTG
+3256 
-3264 KTNSNGK
+3264 
-3271 VTFNLK
+3271 
-3277 ITKKGKYTADIS
+3277 
-3289 FNGDATYD
+3289 
-3297 SATKSVKLTIK
+3297 